1 MKKYI
6 FPLLSLL
13 LLMIACGSPN
23 ASPSSNPQNVET
35 IVAGTISALT
45 APVPLASATAA
56 IASSNLLPHSMYYLG
71 YDSANLLQVFRLE
84 KDGKTTSQLTFE
96 PTDIMDYDVS
106 PSDGSVVFVSNNQLI
121 NVSANGENRA
131 MLFDG
136 GAIDENNPFLTQV
149 RSPVFSPN
157 GETIAFG
164 YKGLN
169 FYSIISGQANL
180 ALPDSVTDQGDGFIF
195 PEELIWPEQ
204 YSPDGS
210 KLFLT
215 FGYYEGAST
224 GIYYLNGGAV
234 VRLSGGEAAIICCGD
249 YALNQDASALYAASP
264 TFGMFNAGLWRV
276 DTATG
281 NISTLLVGNFET
293 NPTHAPDEPF
303 IAPDGLL
310 YFFYA
315 AVTNTGEI
323 ISRLPLQIVRSEID
337 GVTNR
342 TVLRPETFENMNE
355 ALWAPDASF
364 VIVAN
369 AEIPDIYVGG
379 AAQLYYVDGQKTMIA
394 LVKFAQDM
402 QWGP

>member
-6 FPLLSLL
+6 FSLL
-13 LLMIACGSPN
+13 GVLLFLIACGSPN
-23 ASPSSNPQNVET
+23 ATPSTNAQNVET
-35 IVAGTISALT
+35 IVASTISALT
-45 APVPLASATAA
+45 APAPLATAVA
-56 IASSNLLPHSMYYLG
+56 PSSNTLLPHSLYYLA
-71 YDSANLLQVFRLE
+71 YDSTNLLQIFRLE
-84 KDGKTTSQLTFE
+84 RDGTTSKQLTFE
-96 PTDIMDYDVS
+96 SSDILDFDVS
-106 PSDGSVVFVSNNQLI
+106 PIDGSVVFVSSNQLI

-136 GAIDENNPFLTQV
+136 GAMDEVNPFLTQV

-169 FYSIISGQANL
+169 FYSILSGQSNL
-180 ALPDSVTDQGDGFIF
+180 VLPDSITDQGNGFIF
-195 PEELIWPEQ
+195 PEELVWPEQ

-234 VRLSGGEAAIICCGD
+234 VRLSGGEGSIICCGD
-249 YALNQDASALYAASP
+249 YALNQDASALYSASP
-264 TFGMFNAGLWRV
+264 TFGMFNAGMWKV

-281 NISTLLVGNFET
+281 KVTTLLVGNFET

-303 IAPDGLL
+303 VAPDGSL

-315 AVTNTGEI
+315 AVNNPSEI
-323 ISRLPLQIVRSEID
+323 VTRLPLQIVHSEID

-364 VIVAN
+364 VIIAN
-369 AEIPDIYVGG
+369 AEIPDIYSGG
-379 AAQLYYVDGQKTMIA
+379 AAQLYYLDGQKSMIPLA
-394 LVKFAQDM
+394 KFAVEM